1 MAAIDLSHN
10 SAPLRG
16 GMRPSLEQVIALL
29 RQDPLVLW
37 DCPQATDA
45 KLADKKFFF
54 VKLLCLICFV
64 GMGVAGLFLFSSGPP
79 RVEQRRGGVAQQ
91 HVGPVPGA
99 IVPLSSVKHSLY
111 VVLRKPSAEFIV
123 YLSQLASKG
132 VTVRMVTA
140 KSVPSG
146 AGLTVGMVKPEQIS
160 ADGVLIDGS
169 SWYEIGADSRIE

>member
-16 GMRPSLEQVIALL
+16 EMRPTLEQVNALL

-45 KLADKKFFF
+45 KMADKKFFL
-54 VKLLCLICFV
+54 VKVLCLTWFV
-64 GMGVAGLFLFSSGPP
+64 GMGVAGLLLFSRGPA
-79 RVEQRRGGVAQQ
+79 RAEQRPAGVAQQ
-91 HVGPVPGA
+91 RGGSVPGA
-99 IVPLSSVKHSLY
+99 IVPLASARHSLY
-111 VVLRKPSAEFIV
+111 VVLRKPSAEFIAN
-123 YLSQLASKG
+123 LTQLAAKG

-146 AGLTVGMVKPEQIS
+146 AGLTVGTVKSEQIS
-160 ADGVLIDGS
+160 SDGVLIDGS
-169 SWYEIGADSRIE
+169 SWYEIGADSRIQ